1 LKRALHEKMRRQ
13 KRWVFDETAKSIRPS
28 HYTKAF
34 TQSRFRM
41 CPLKFQH
48 LAIQRVVLFFILL
61 TLFTQIGYSTGQV
74 VVEFLYW
81 DPTTDPRYCYTCP
94 SWIELYDDFLS
105 KNQTMTKISG
115 EYEEVN
121 FTWIDFTSAEGI
133 SLKQSMNITS
143 PNSLIIDSKL
153 TIEGSFNETRIAEAI
168 DAALNDTLVP
178 SQSPQSL
185 IPLLASAFMFGFF
198 ETFSPCLIALL
209 SFTISFTLGETSQF
223 KESLLR
229 ILTFGVGF
237 MIAAILLGLTV
248 GLLFL
253 SLQTF
258 QMALMW
264 IVCAFAIFFGL
275 NLLGFKK
282 TSITTKPIVK
292 RLTRRLAFTFAG
304 LMLLGFIFY
313 FLDPCIA
320 PVFVAMLP
328 ILLPQN
334 LLIII
339 AFFCIGLMVPFFFMG
354 LLAGSISKLARA
366 TYKNRSRIRAASGVI
381 LIAYAVY
388 IILFYLL

>member
-1 LKRALHEKMRRQ
+1 
-13 KRWVFDETAKSIRPS
+13 
-28 HYTKAF
+28 
-34 TQSRFRM
+34 M

-48 LAIQRVVLFFILL
+48 LAIQRVILFFVLL

-74 VVEFLYW
+74 VVKFLYW

-94 SWIELYDDFLS
+94 TWIELYRDFLS
-105 KNQTMTKISG
+105 KNQTMTRIRG
-115 EYEEVN
+115 DYELVD
-121 FTWIDFTSAEGI
+121 FIWIDFTSAEGI

-143 PNSLIIDSKL
+143 PNSLIINSKL
-153 TIEGSFNETRIAEAI
+153 KIEGSFNETSIREAI
-168 DAALNDTLVP
+168 DAALNDTLPP
-178 SQSPQSL
+178 SQSSQSL
-185 IPLLASAFMFGFF
+185 IPLLASAFVFGFF

-209 SFTISFTLGETSQF
+209 SFAISFTLGETSQF

-258 QMALMW
+258 QLALMW
-264 IVCAFAIFFGL
+264 IVCVFAIFFGL
-275 NLLGFKK
+275 NLLGFQK

-292 RLTRRLAFTFAG
+292 RLTRRLAFTYAG
-304 LMLLGFIFY
+304 LALLGFIFY

-320 PVFVAMLP
+320 PVFIAMLP
-328 ILLPQN
+328 ILSPQN

-366 TYKNRSRIRAASGVI
+366 TYKNRLRIRAASGVI

>member
-1 LKRALHEKMRRQ
+1 M
-13 KRWVFDETAKSIRPS
+13 
-28 HYTKAF
+28 
-34 TQSRFRM
+34 
-41 CPLKFQH
+41 
-48 LAIQRVVLFFILL
+48 
-61 TLFTQIGYSTGQV
+61 

-94 SWIELYDDFLS
+94 TWIELYSDFLS
-105 KNQTMTKISG
+105 KNQTMARIRG
-115 EYEEVN
+115 DYEEVA
-121 FTWIDFTSAEGI
+121 FIWVDFTSVEGI
-133 SLKQSMNITS
+133 GLKQAMNITS
-143 PNSLIIDSKL
+143 PNSLIINRKL
-153 TIEGSFNETRIAEAI
+153 TIEGNFNETRIVETI
-168 DAALNDTLVP
+168 DATLNGTLLP
-178 SQSPQSL
+178 SQSSQSL

-209 SFTISFTLGETSQF
+209 SFATSFTLGETTQF

-258 QMALMW
+258 QLALMW
-264 IVCAFAIFFGL
+264 IVCAFAIFFGI
-275 NLLGFKK
+275 NLLGFQK
-282 TSITTKPIVK
+282 TSITTKPIVQK
-292 RLTRRLAFTFAG
+292 LTRRLAFTFAG
-304 LMLLGFIFY
+304 LALLGFIFY

-320 PVFVAMLP
+320 PIFIAMLP
-328 ILLPQN
+328 ILSPQN

-339 AFFCIGLMVPFFFMG
+339 AFFCIGLMVPFFLIG
-354 LLAGSISKLARA
+354 LLAGSISKLARV

-388 IILFYLL
+388 IIIFYLL

>member
-1 LKRALHEKMRRQ
+1 
-13 KRWVFDETAKSIRPS
+13 
-28 HYTKAF
+28 
-34 TQSRFRM
+34 M
-41 CPLKFQH
+41 CPLKSQYR
-48 LAIQRVVLFFILL
+48 ITRRVIFFFVLL

-74 VVEFLYW
+74 VVKFLYW

-94 SWIELYDDFLS
+94 TWIELYRDFLS
-105 KNQTMTKISG
+105 KNQTMTRIRG
-115 EYEEVN
+115 EYGQVD
-121 FTWIDFTSAEGI
+121 FTWIDFTSTEGI
-133 SLKQSMNITS
+133 NLKQSMNITS
-143 PNSLIIDSKL
+143 PNSLIINSKL
-153 TIEGSFNETRIAEAI
+153 KIEGSFNETRIREAI
-168 DAALNDTLVP
+168 DAALNDTLQP
-178 SQSPQSL
+178 SQSSQPL
-185 IPLLASAFMFGFF
+185 LPLLASAFVFGFF

-209 SFTISFTLGETSQF
+209 SFAISFTLGETSQF

-258 QMALMW
+258 QLVLMW

-275 NLLGFKK
+275 NLLGFQK

-292 RLTRRLAFTFAG
+292 RLTRRLAFTYAG
-304 LMLLGFIFY
+304 LALLGFIFY

-320 PVFVAMLP
+320 PVFIAMLP
-328 ILLPQN
+328 ILSPQN
-334 LLIII
+334 LSIII